1 MKRLKQASASC
12 RYKIIAVVL
21 SLGLICPTV
30 NAGKL
35 DLFSTADIP
44 SVSQVLPAPSP
55 APSNQG
61 VRWSPSNPVGLMG
74 ASKEE
79 LILRDA
85 GMSALAGAG
94 ALNDSGGYGWA
105 FAAIGVMSLFGLYNT
120 SKDKTRR
127 RADIEILGIKR

>member
-1 MKRLKQASASC
+1 LKRLKQASVSC
-12 RYKIIAVVL
+12 RYKIAAVVL

-44 SVSQVLPAPSP
+44 SAAQAFPAPSP
-55 APSNQG
+55 APWSQG
-61 VRWSPSNPVGLMG
+61 VRWSPSSPIGLMG

-79 LILRDA
+79 LILRGA

-94 ALNDSGGYGWA
+94 MMNDSGGYGWA

-127 RADIEILGIKR
+127 RLDIDFIGSKR